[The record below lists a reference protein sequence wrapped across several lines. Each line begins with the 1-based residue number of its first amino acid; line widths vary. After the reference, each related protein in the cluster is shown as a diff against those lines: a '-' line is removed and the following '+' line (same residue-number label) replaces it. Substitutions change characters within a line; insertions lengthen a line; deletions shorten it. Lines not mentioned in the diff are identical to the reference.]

1 MSGTITPADLLQA
14 AREGDNQACERV
26 LEENNGLIWSVVRR
40 YYGRGVEPEDLY
52 QLGCLGFLKAVRGFD
67 PSYGTQFSTYAVPKI
82 AGEIRRFLRD
92 DGAVKVSRGLKER
105 GTALRSARSRLCG
118 ELGRE
123 PVLSELAQATGLT
136 PEEIAAAETATEPVV
151 SLQSE
156 TGDGLTLEGV
166 LSGGEMEEG
175 LVERLALRT
184 AIERLPERE
193 RQVLLLR
200 YYRGM
205 TQAVAARVLGVS
217 QVQVSRLERRGVERL
232 RQELLP
238 QT

>member
-1 MSGTITPADLLQA
+1 MSGTVTPTDLLKA
-14 AREGDNQACERV
+14 AREGDNQACEQV